1 MWARIR
7 DLALTVGVLLLL
19 IAGAVALPFFI
30 LLVVIVGL
38 GFLIYAY
45 LHDRRIAMEEH
56 ERIQQENHR
65 PE

>member
-7 DLALTVGVLLLL
+7 DLALTIGVLLLL

-38 GFLIYAY
+38 GFLIYACI
-45 LHDRRIAMEEH
+45 HDHRIALEEH
-56 ERIQQENHR
+56 ERIQQETRR